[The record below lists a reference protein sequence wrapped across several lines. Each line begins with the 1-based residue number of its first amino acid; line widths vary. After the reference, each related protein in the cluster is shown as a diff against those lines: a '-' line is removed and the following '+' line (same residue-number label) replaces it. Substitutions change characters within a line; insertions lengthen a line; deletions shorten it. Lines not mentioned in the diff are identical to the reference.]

1 MSGMDEDVHAE
12 AQELRSEIQQL
23 RDEVRDLR
31 SALHEVGREARSARE
46 DHLERIEALE
56 REVLPGQPGD
66 EVGLP

>member
-23 RDEVRDLR
+23 RDEVR
-31 SALHEVGREARSARE
+31 AARE

-56 REVLPGQPGD
+56 REVLPGAPGD